1 MKDLIFYKPL
11 HFRFTFLAFLF
22 LPPFLVQAASIA
34 ADSTKPSI
42 VIPER
47 EFVLG
52 TQGSACGLNL
62 ALSPESLEKNFGV
75 ELKTP
80 CGFLSSTAELASWGR
95 WIKGIVVD
103 TQGWHTSSAIS
114 TKTTIDHLGRYRI
127 IITLSDR
134 CSQTVIDT
142 LYFKVEDRTRPV
154 MLCESALN
162 LTLPESTEPNSSAVQ
177 LNYEYFDKGSKDNCR
192 IIEFKV
198 RRSFYPASVS
208 TMITAGYDTNGDG
221 QLDAADGIDLN
232 EDGDISDP
240 GEFIE
245 KKGARYWAPLQDEVE
260 FFPIDTST
268 SVSVELW
275 GIDRVGAYNTCKTL
289 VTVSSPTSNEQLLPP
304 RLNLPQN
311 NPLSRRK
318 DVLYP
323 SYPNPVNKEAVIYY
337 DLQQAGQL
345 EFKVF
350 DQQGRN
356 ILSKKLDG
364 TIGRNELQIQRH
376 ELGAAKGLL
385 YYSLRTAQGL
395 LVQKMMVI

>member
-1 MKDLIFYKPL
+1 MKNFNFYKPS
-11 HFRFTFLAFLF
+11 HSRFTFLALLF
-22 LPPFLVQAASIA
+22 IPPFLVQAASIT
-34 ADSTKPSI
+34 ADSTRPSI

-52 TQGSACGLNL
+52 TQGSACGLT
-62 ALSPESLEKNFGV
+62 LSLTPEALEKNFAV

-80 CGFLSSTAELASWGR
+80 CGYLSSSVQLASWGT
-95 WIKGIVVD
+95 WVKGIQVA
-103 TQGWHTSSAIS
+103 TEGWNVFSQSQSKVAIEH
-114 TKTTIDHLGRYRI
+114 IGRFRMVI
-127 IITLSDR
+127 NLSDR
-134 CSQTVIDT
+134 CRQTVFDT
-142 LYFKVEDRTRPV
+142 LYFTIEDRTRPV
-154 MLCESALN
+154 MLCETALN
-162 LTLPESTEPNSSAVQ
+162 LTLPETFEANISTVQ
-177 LNYEYFDKGSKDNCR
+177 LDQTYFNKGSKDNCR
-192 IIEFKV
+192 LIEFKV
-198 RRSFYPASVS
+198 RRSFYPATVS
-208 TMITAGYDTNGDG
+208 TLIAAGYDTNDDG

-240 GEFIE
+240 GEYIE
-245 KKGARYWAPLQDEVE
+245 KKGPRYWAPLQDEVE
-260 FFPIDTST
+260 FFPIDTIT

-275 GIDRVGAYNTCKTL
+275 GVDRMGAYNTCKTL

-311 NPLSRRK
+311 IPLSRSK

-337 DLQQAGQL
+337 DLQQTEQV

-350 DQQGRN
+350 DQQGRI

-364 TIGRNELQIQRH
+364 TMGRNEFQLQRH